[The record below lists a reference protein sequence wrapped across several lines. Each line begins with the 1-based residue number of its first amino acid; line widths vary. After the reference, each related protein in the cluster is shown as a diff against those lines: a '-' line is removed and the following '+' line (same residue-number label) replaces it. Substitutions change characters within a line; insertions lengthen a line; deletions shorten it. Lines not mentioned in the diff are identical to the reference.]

1 MHKSMIA
8 IDQVYGR
15 LTDVFRDVFE
25 DDDLVPTAD
34 MTAEDVD
41 GWTSLAHV
49 RLVLTIEETFGIRF
63 SAAQVSTMA
72 NVGDLASTIQKKLS

>member
-1 MHKSMIA
+1 MVS

-25 DDDLVPTAD
+25 DDELTPTSD
-34 MTAEDVD
+34 MTAEDVE

-49 RLVLTIEETFGIRF
+49 RLVLTVEEAFGIRF
-63 SAAQVSTMA
+63 SAAQVSSMA
-72 NVGDLASTIQKKLS
+72 NVGELASIIQKKLS

>member
-1 MHKSMIA
+1 MIS

-25 DDDLVPTAD
+25 DDDLTPTAET
-34 MTAEDVD
+34 TAEDVD

-49 RLVLTIEETFGIRF
+49 RLVLTIEEAFGIRF
-63 SAAQVSTMA
+63 SAAQVSSMA
-72 NVGDLASTIQKKLS
+72 NVGDLAATIHKKLS

>member
-1 MHKSMIA
+1 MIS

-25 DDDLVPTAD
+25 DDELVPTAET
-34 MTAEDVD
+34 TAEDVD

-49 RLVLTIEETFGIRF
+49 RLVLTIEEAFGIRF
-63 SAAQVSTMA
+63 SAAQVSSMA
-72 NVGDLASTIQKKLS
+72 NVGDLATTIQKKLT